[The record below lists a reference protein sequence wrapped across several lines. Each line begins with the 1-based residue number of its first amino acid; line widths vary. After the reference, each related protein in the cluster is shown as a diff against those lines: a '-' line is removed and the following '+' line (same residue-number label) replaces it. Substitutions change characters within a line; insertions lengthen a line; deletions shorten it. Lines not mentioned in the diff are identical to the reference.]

1 MKGELKM
8 INPDAAGIDIGSE
21 VHYACV
27 PEGRSKQRIQ
37 KFGCFTE
44 DLHNLAKWLKECGIK
59 TVSMESTG
67 VYWIPPF
74 QVLESY
80 GFDVILVN
88 ARHVK
93 NVPGRKSDVQDCQ
106 WLQQL
111 HSYGLLQGSFRPD
124 DQICVLRSYI
134 RQRESLIR
142 TAAIHINRMQKALS
156 QMNLQLHKVISDI
169 TGTTGM
175 RIIKAIIEGESNPD
189 KLAELKDYRIKSN
202 KSTIAKALTGDYREE
217 HLFTLKQ
224 EFKLYNV
231 YQEEIAECDK
241 AIECYYK
248 KFETKP
254 DENKQCSKAK
264 NKSTK
269 NKPNFALHGE
279 LYRVIGV
286 DFTGIPGLD
295 VLTIQTIISEVGMNP
310 NKWPTEKHFSS
321 WLGLSPANRITG
333 EKVIGTRTRR
343 VINRAAD
350 AFRMAANSAL
360 NSKSALGAYGRG
372 LKKRLGTPKAITA
385 TARKIACTFYNM
397 LKFGK
402 EYVER
407 GIEYYEKRYKEKII
421 KNLIKKAK
429 EFGYVMMEKDLIM
442 KEVS

>member
-1 MKGELKM
+1 M
-8 INPDAAGIDIGSE
+8 
-21 VHYACV
+21 
-27 PEGRSKQRIQ
+27 
-37 KFGCFTE
+37 
-44 DLHNLAKWLKECGIK
+44 
-59 TVSMESTG
+59 
-67 VYWIPPF
+67 
-74 QVLESY
+74 
-80 GFDVILVN
+80 
-88 ARHVK
+88 
-93 NVPGRKSDVQDCQ
+93 
-106 WLQQL
+106 
-111 HSYGLLQGSFRPD
+111 
-124 DQICVLRSYI
+124 
-134 RQRESLIR
+134 
-142 TAAIHINRMQKALS
+142 
-156 QMNLQLHKVISDI
+156 
-169 TGTTGM
+169 
-175 RIIKAIIEGESNPD
+175 
-189 KLAELKDYRIKSN
+189 
-202 KSTIAKALTGDYREE
+202 
-217 HLFTLKQ
+217 
-224 EFKLYNV
+224 
-231 YQEEIAECDK
+231 
-241 AIECYYK
+241 
-248 KFETKP
+248 
-254 DENKQCSKAK
+254 
-264 NKSTK
+264 
-269 NKPNFALHGE
+269 
-279 LYRVIGV
+279 IGV